1 MIVKYD
7 VVLNNILIKRILSV
21 SDKISKSRLSIHIDS
36 QTYVA

>member
-1 MIVKYD
+1 MIVIYD

-21 SDKISKSRLSIHIDS
+21 FDKISKRRLSIHIDS